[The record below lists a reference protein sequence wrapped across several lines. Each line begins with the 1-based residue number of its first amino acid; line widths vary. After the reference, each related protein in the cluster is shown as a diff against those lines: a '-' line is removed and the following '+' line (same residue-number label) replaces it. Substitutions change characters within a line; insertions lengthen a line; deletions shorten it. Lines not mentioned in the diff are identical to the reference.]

1 MLNKDILAHD
11 PSEYRLADGGVAKV
25 LFPPDAEQRAILR
38 EQLQTFVCEGA
49 YADGLRRILEAF
61 NAAAG
66 RRGDVPAVWISG
78 FYGSGKSLL
87 ATMLGALWINLEFDD
102 GATAEG
108 LIQSMPT
115 EVRAALREL
124 RANAARLGGLLVGG
138 TTLGRGVHDPVKA
151 VLNVILHATGLP
163 SSSDIRPALATL
175 WLADEGILSDVR
187 GMLGGEFARACQR
200 FLLDSSFAAAALK
213 AKPSL
218 APDLDTLMGRL
229 GQQFS
234 TEPELTVELLVET
247 ARKALSLGRGKM
259 PLTLIILDEVQQ
271 FIREDS
277 NISLTIQTIAE
288 ELSSKFRGRV
298 FLVATGQS
306 ALGDVQY
313 LEKLLTRFV
322 VTVPLGS
329 ADIASVIRKTV
340 LLKKD
345 VAKPKIEKMLD
356 LRSGE
361 IDRHLQGSPL
371 KHTAT
376 DRPNDVAD
384 WPILAAR
391 RRFWERVLA
400 ELDRSGLGATLRGQL
415 RISLDAVKRYG
426 GRPLGVAVPGDFLY
440 DTFAAEALSRNLISR
455 EVYDRIETLRAQ
467 PADGPSKARLLILV
481 YLIHRI
487 TGDAQHH
494 GIYAKPE
501 VLADLLIEDL
511 GEAATVRA
519 KVPNLLVE
527 LQSDGAII
535 EVSGEWR
542 PQTKESAEWQTAFDR
557 AQAEASNDPTLV
569 PRHRSALLQLMV
581 DDVLSPLGT
590 VQQGSSKTPRRIER
604 IIGDAKATGDGLL
617 LRLWNAWDHPLTAT
631 LNDIKAAD
639 VAKDA
644 TIHLVIAEHRPQ
656 ELRNALVAREAAT
669 ATIQNQGVPSTEA
682 GKDAKAA
689 MESTRVRNE
698 DMAKVIL
705 REAVARAQVLVAGG
719 AEVGNGLSR
728 ADAVREAATR
738 VLDRLYPEFAV
749 ADHAAW
755 DRVVSQARKRVP
767 DAMKEVGHAGDPQDH
782 AVCKAFLRALKPS
795 KRGSE
800 LIAAFAAPPY
810 GWPREAVEAAMLVLA
825 NGGQIKVTGPDGK
838 PVVAADLNA
847 TQLRDCAFAPENRI
861 VSASERIAVRS
872 LGQALGLPAIPSGQ
886 ENDHLLTIV
895 DRLGQTAEGAGGS
908 PPAPPAPD
916 IPGIDA
922 FRSTSGNDLLAELAA
937 RVDELRPLIA
947 QWQTAKSEKEKR
959 LRDWDLANRLVS
971 LGASAQREALDAI
984 RAGRSL
990 LVEPNPLPALISAA
1004 ADELRSQTNN
1014 AYAAWQRA
1022 WAAAEARL
1030 KADAAWEK
1038 IGPEKKRELR
1048 LEHCLLSQQ
1057 APDLSTPATIAESL
1071 SARGLP
1077 QWRDMIF
1084 ALPGRVEAALRD
1096 TALELEPKN
1105 ADRRDAA
1112 PRIAQRGRARCLA
1125 RRDPRPC
1132 RAEARRRSGSA
1143 QRLRV

>member
-25 LFPPDAEQRAILR
+25 LFPPDTEQKAILR

-49 YADGLRRILEAF
+49 YADGLRRMLEAF

-66 RRGDVPAVWISG
+66 RREDVPAAWISG

-87 ATMLGALWINLEFDD
+87 AAMLGALWTNLEFDD

-108 LIQSMPT
+108 LIQSTPS

-151 VLNVILHATGLP
+151 VLNVIFQATGLP
-163 SSSDIRPALATL
+163 SGSDIRPALATL
-175 WLADEGILSDVR
+175 WLADEGILTDVR
-187 GMLGGEFARACQR
+187 GMLGGDFAQSSRR
-200 FLLDSSFAAAALK
+200 FLLDSSMAAAALK

-218 APDLDTLMGRL
+218 APDVNALMDRL
-229 GQQFS
+229 GQQFA
-234 TEPELTVELLVET
+234 TEPEPTVELLVET
-247 ARKALSLGRGKM
+247 ARQALSLGRGEM

-277 NISLTIQTIAE
+277 NVSLTIQTIAE

-329 ADIASVIRKTV
+329 ADINSVIRKTV

-345 VAKPKIEKMLD
+345 TAKPEIEQMLD
-356 LRSGE
+356 LRAGE

-371 KHTAT
+371 RHTAT

-384 WPILAAR
+384 WPVLATR

-426 GRPLGVAVPGDFLY
+426 ESPLGVAVPGDFLY

-455 EVYDRIETLRAQ
+455 EIYDRIETLRAQ
-467 PADGPSKARLLILV
+467 AGDGPSKARLLILV

-487 TGDAQHH
+487 AGDAQHH
-494 GIYAKPE
+494 GIYARRE

-519 KVPNLLVE
+519 KMPQLLSE

-542 PQTKESAEWQTAFDR
+542 PQSKESAEWQTAFNR
-557 AQAEASNDPTLV
+557 AQAEAGSDPTLV
-569 PRHRSALLQLMV
+569 PRHRSALLQLAI
-581 DDVLSPLGT
+581 DDVLAALGT
-590 VQQGSSKTPRRIER
+590 VQQGSSKTARRIQR
-604 IIGDAKATGDGLL
+604 VLGDAKPAGDDLL
-617 LRLWNAWDHPLTAT
+617 LRIWNGWDHPLTAT

-644 TIHLVIAEHRPQ
+644 TIHLVIAEHRSQ
-656 ELRNALVAREAAT
+656 ELRNALVAREAAM
-669 ATIQNQGVPSTEA
+669 ATIQSQGVPSTDA
-682 GKDAKAA
+682 GKEAKAA
-689 MESTRVRNE
+689 MESTRVRDE
-698 DMAKVIL
+698 ETAKAIL
-705 REAVARAQVLVAGG
+705 REAVERAQVLVAGG
-719 AEVGNGLSR
+719 AEVGDGLSR
-728 ADAVREAATR
+728 ADAVRAAANR

-749 ADHAAW
+749 ADHAGW
-755 DRVVSQARKRVP
+755 DRAVDDARKRIP
-767 DAMKEVGHAGDPQDH
+767 DALKQVGHSGDPEDH
-782 AVCKAFLRALKPS
+782 PVCKAFLRALRPS
-795 KRGSE
+795 KKGSE
-800 LIAAFAAPPY
+800 LRAAFIAPPY
-810 GWPREAVEAAMLVLA
+810 GWPEKAIEGAMLVLA
-825 NGGQIKVTGPDGK
+825 NAGQVKVTGPDGK
-838 PVVAADLNA
+838 PAVAADLNA
-847 TQLRDCAFAPENRI
+847 TQLRNCTFAPENRV

-872 LGQALGLPAIPSGQ
+872 LGQALGLPPIPSGQ

-895 DRLGQTAEGAGGS
+895 DRLRQTAEGAGGPS
-908 PPAPPAPD
+908 PAPSPPD

-922 FRSTSGNDLLAELAA
+922 FRGTSGNDLLAELAA
-937 RVDELRPLIA
+937 RVDELRRLVA
-947 QWQTAKSEKEKR
+947 QWQAAKSEKDKR
-959 LRDWDLANRLVS
+959 LREWDLATRLVA
-971 LGASAQREALDAI
+971 LGAGQQREALDAI
-984 RAGRSL
+984 RAGRNL
-990 LVEPNPLPALISAA
+990 LVDPDPIPPLISAA
-1004 ADELRSQTNN
+1004 ADDLRTQTNA
-1014 AYAAWQRA
+1014 AYAEWQKAWEA
-1022 WAAAEARL
+1022 GEARL
-1030 KADAAWEK
+1030 KADPAWEK
-1038 IGPEKKRELR
+1038 ISPDQKRALR
-1048 LEHCLLSQQ
+1048 GEHGLQLQEP
-1057 APDLSTPATIAESL
+1057 PDLSTPEKIAESL
-1071 SARGLP
+1071 SARGLS

-1084 ALPGRVEAALRD
+1084 ALPGRIEAALRD
-1096 TALELEPKN
+1096 AALELEPKTQTIAMPRRVLRSE
-1105 ADRRDAA
+1105 ADLDTWLAELRDIVV
-1112 PRIAQRGRARCLA
+1112 PMLGDGPVL
-1125 RRDPRPC
+1125 P
-1132 RAEARRRSGSA
+1132 SA
-1143 QRLRV
+1143 